1 MTEFNTKLI
10 HVPDGEKFDGS
21 VTVPI
26 YKATTYQYPSV
37 ERSVRFKKW
46 QPNSFCVRTAVS

>member
-37 ERSVRFKKW
+37 ENQLDLIIPEVVTPLALR
-46 QPNSFCVRTAVS
+46 